1 MKRTTALAAAA
12 ATTLALTASAAW
24 AAGPSNE
31 KVTICH
37 ATGSTTSV
45 TPAGGGAAFQ
55 ATRGVVI
62 SVPVRAALSHRQHG
76 DVPFLDDN
84 EVGADKKCLI
94 APNFNILDPNGHVI
108 QDTRQEL
115 QAFINTLPAGELRD
129 LLQQLLNRLFPT
141 SG

>member
-1 MKRTTALAAAA
+1 MNRMTAFAAAA
-12 ATTLALTASAAW
+12 ATALALGAGPV
-24 AAGPSNE
+24 AAGPTNE

-37 ATGSTTSV
+37 ATGGSTSV
-45 TPAGGGAAFQ
+45 TPTNGGQAFT

-62 SVPVRAALSHRQHG
+62 SVPLKAAVNHLQRHG

-94 APNFNILDPNGHVI
+94 GPNFNILDPDGNVI

-115 QAFINTLPAGELRD
+115 QDFINTLPQGELRN
-129 LLQQLLNRLFPT
+129 LLQQLLNRLVPA
-141 SG
+141 